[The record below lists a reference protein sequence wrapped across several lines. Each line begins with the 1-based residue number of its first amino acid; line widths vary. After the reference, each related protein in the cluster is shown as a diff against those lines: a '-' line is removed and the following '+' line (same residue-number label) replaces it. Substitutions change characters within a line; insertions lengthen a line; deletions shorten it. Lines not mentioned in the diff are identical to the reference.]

1 MLHKTKFGGFRT
13 NGSHFSPLSGGQSR
27 NLLRRLSCA
36 FLAIVTANCL
46 STSAAQV
53 ASAPGSTATPLPPNS
68 RGIQQQARKAR
79 HAHPPA
85 PAASGYAAADAH
97 AAGARCR
104 RGGGAPGGRH
114 HYRADPEGTSRPAPP
129 RAYLLGFGRRAWLGT
144 LAALACFAK
153 KRTSTSPRVA
163 GSCARRASLL
173 FRARAPLT
181 HPSFP
186 SSYGWV
192 FSAGCLVRARLG
204 VLVPFPFSQIA
215 GLSA

>member
-1 MLHKTKFGGFRT
+1 MRCSFSFAASRMPGQCLPTLYSIHHSKQSATTVQQRHVCPSFFWHLFNAAPVSIISTNIYMLHKTKFGGFRT

-97 AAGARCR
+97 AASARYR
-104 RGGGAPGGRH
+104 RGGAPAAGITTEQIQKV
-114 HYRADPEGTSRPAPP
+114 RAAPP
-129 RAYLLGFGRRAWLGT
+129 RPDLLGFG
-144 LAALACFAK
+144 
-153 KRTSTSPRVA
+153 
-163 GSCARRASLL
+163 
-173 FRARAPLT
+173 
-181 HPSFP
+181 
-186 SSYGWV
+186 
-192 FSAGCLVRARLG
+192 
-204 VLVPFPFSQIA
+204 
-215 GLSA
+215 